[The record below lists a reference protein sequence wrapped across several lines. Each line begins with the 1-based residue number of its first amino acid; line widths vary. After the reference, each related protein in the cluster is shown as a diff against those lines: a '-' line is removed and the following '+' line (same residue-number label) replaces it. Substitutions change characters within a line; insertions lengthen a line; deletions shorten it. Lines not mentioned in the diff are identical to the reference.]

1 MTDKELVERLENLFK
16 GYHFSIETNVE
27 IKTNVETVRSLVIKG
42 LTPFQKEHKVS
53 WSVETQM
60 DLTALMGKQVE
71 EMLFNTISREVFK
84 ALMKMKVE

>member
-1 MTDKELVERLENLFK
+1 MNYTELVERLENLFK
-16 GYHFSIETNVE
+16 GYHFS
-27 IKTNVETVRSLVIKG
+27 VETKVDITENIGTIRSLIIKG

-71 EMLFNTISREVFK
+71 EMLFNSISREVFK